1 MSIALRTAP
10 SKKATVQS
18 LMAFLNQSCTC
29 PAHGGLPHPRH
40 GVPTSF
46 LGGKGGV
53 CGTSEGINSGSH
65 RALAHSQAAVE
76 REYAFEMATSTMR
89 FGVGVTAEVG
99 MDLRQMGAKKAMV
112 LTDPNLAKLP
122 VMATVLKSLKDHG
135 INHVVYDQTRAEPTD
150 ASWQQAIAFAKQHR
164 PDIYVAVGGGS
175 VMDTAK
181 AANLYANYPDK
192 DLLEFVNAP
201 IGKGSVIDKAL
212 SPMIAIPT
220 TAGTGSETTGTA
232 IFDYEPLHVKTGIAS
247 RMLRP
252 TLGLIDPLNTR
263 TMPRQVKIASGL
275 DVLCHALESYT
286 ALPYNQRT
294 PRPRTPAERPAY
306 QGSNPISDVWSLEA
320 LRSTVKYLKRS
331 ADDPDD
337 MEANTQMCLA
347 AASAGV
353 GFGNAGVH
361 LCHGMSYP
369 ISGLNKNYKHP
380 EYKVDHKIVPHG
392 ISVAVTAPAVF
403 RYTAVACPDR
413 HLKAAEIFGADI
425 SNASSESA
433 GELLSEQITLF
444 LQGLGVPDGLKALGY
459 GAADIPALVKGTLPQ
474 HRVTKLA
481 PLTTGEQELSKIFE
495 DAMVNY

>member
-1 MSIALRTAP
+1 MSIALRAAP
-10 SKKATVQS
+10 SQKATVQS
-18 LMAFLNQSCTC
+18 LIALMNRSCTC

-40 GVPTSF
+40 GVSSSF
-46 LGGKGGV
+46 LKPQ
-53 CGTSEGINSGSH
+53 GSH
-65 RALAHSQAAVE
+65 HQHGSNHYSQTSAVE

-89 FGVGVTAEVG
+89 FGVGVTQEVG
-99 MDLRQMGAKKAMV
+99 MDLAQMKARRVMV
-112 LTDPNLAKLP
+112 VTDPNLARMP
-122 VMATVLKSLKDHG
+122 VMATVLESLKKNQ
-135 INHVVYDQTRAEPTD
+135 IEHVVFDRTRVEPTD
-150 ASWQQAIAFAKQHR
+150 KSWADAIAFAKQHR
-164 PDIYVAVGGGS
+164 PDVYVAVGGGS

-181 AANLYANYPDK
+181 AANLYANYPDR

-201 IGKGSVIDKAL
+201 IGKGSVVDKTL
-212 SPMIAIPT
+212 SPLIAIPT

-286 ALPYNQRT
+286 ALPYNQRV

-347 AASAGV
+347 AAAAGV

-369 ISGLNKNYKHP
+369 ISGLNKSYKHP
-380 EYKVDHKIVPHG
+380 EYNVDHKIVPHG

-403 RYTAVACPDR
+403 RYTAAACPDR
-413 HLKAAEIFGADI
+413 HLKAAEIFGANI
-425 SNASSESA
+425 TSATAASSA
-433 GELLSEQITLF
+433 GELLSEQITRF
-444 LQGLGVPDGLKALGY
+444 LHDLGVPNGLTALGY
-459 GAADIPALVKGTLPQ
+459 SEKDIPALVKGTLPQ

-481 PLTTGEQELSKIFE
+481 PLTTGEQALEKIFAN
-495 DAMVNY
+495 AMVNY